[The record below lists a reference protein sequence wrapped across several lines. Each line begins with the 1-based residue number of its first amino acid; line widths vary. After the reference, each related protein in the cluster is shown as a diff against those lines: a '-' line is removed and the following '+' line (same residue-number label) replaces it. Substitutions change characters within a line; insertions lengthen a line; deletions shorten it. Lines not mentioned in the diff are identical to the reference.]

1 MGRFDDL
8 NVAAALLAQLPG
20 LEGGDRNAAIGAMS
34 SKPRLAA
41 AILAEIKSGKADK
54 SLLTSLHIRQMQALG
69 DDDVDALIT
78 EVWGQ
83 VNESS
88 ADAKASI
95 AKYRKLYNAAPLWSF
110 DRSAGEVVF
119 TKTCAICHTKDGK
132 GKFLGPDLTGS
143 QASGLDYFLESII
156 DPNAV
161 IGENFQ
167 LNIIRTNDGDVI
179 SGMPAGETAD
189 TLTIQ
194 TLTEAIE
201 IRKAAMNT
209 RQVLDQSMMPP
220 GILDALPEKEVIEL
234 LKYLT
239 TE

>member
-1 MGRFDDL
+1 MGRFDDAG
-8 NVAAALLAQLPG
+8 VAAALLALLPS

-34 SKPRLAA
+34 SQPQLAS
-41 AILAEIKSGKADK
+41 AILTAIRSGKVEK
-54 SLLTSLHIRQMQALG
+54 SLLTSLHIRQMQTLR
-69 DDDVDALIT
+69 DQRVEALIA
-78 EVWGQ
+78 EVWGSA
-83 VNESS
+83 NESS

-95 AKYRKLYNAAPLWSF
+95 EKYRELYNEAPLWSF
-110 DRSAGEVVF
+110 DRSAGEAVF

-143 QASGLDYFLESII
+143 HSSGLDYFLESII

-167 LNIIRTNDGDVI
+167 LNIITLNDGKII
-179 SGMPAGETAD
+179 SGMPANETAD
-189 TLTIQ
+189 VLTIQ
-194 TLTEAIE
+194 TLTEAVD
-201 IRKAAMNT
+201 IRKASMNT

-220 GILDALPEKEVIEL
+220 ALLESLPEKQVIEL